1 MQKDKFTAHWFSH
14 SSIKDFLN
22 CPRAYYLKNVYKNPE
37 TNRKIQ
43 LVSPPMALGL
53 AVHEVLESLSQ
64 LDKDKRFEKPLHEKY
79 DQAWSKVSGKRGG
92 FLDREVEYRY
102 KKRGQEML
110 VRVYN
115 NPGPLKKLA
124 VKIQKD
130 LPYFWLSEEKEII
143 LCGKLDWLEY
153 LKENDSVHIIDFKTG
168 KGTENDDSLQLP
180 IYLLLASNCQSRKVS
195 KASYW
200 YLDRDNKP
208 QEVNLPD
215 LKTAEEKVLKI
226 TEKIKLARQL
236 GKFKCSQ
243 GGCMYC
249 QPYEKI
255 VNGEAELVGADLY
268 NRDVYILKNAKEDS
282 EESII
287 L

>member
-1 MQKDKFTAHWFSH
+1 MKKDKFTAHWFSH
-14 SSIKDFLN
+14 SSIKDFLD
-22 CPRAYYLKNVYKNPE
+22 CPRAYYLKNVYKNPK

-43 LVSPPMALGL
+43 LISPPMALGL
-53 AVHEVLESLSQ
+53 AVHEVLESLSL
-64 LDKDKRFEKPLHEKY
+64 LDKNKRFEKPLYEKF

-92 FLDREVEYRY
+92 FLDQDVEYRY

-110 VRVYN
+110 ARVYK

-124 VKIQKD
+124 VKIKQD
-130 LPYFWLSEEKEII
+130 LPYYWLSEEKEII

-153 LKENDSVHIIDFKTG
+153 LKDTDSVHIIDFKTG
-168 KGTENDDSLQLP
+168 KSTEDNDSLQLP
-180 IYLLLASNCQSRKVS
+180 IYLLLATNCQPRKVI

-208 QEVNLPD
+208 QDVKLPD
-215 LKTAEEKVLKI
+215 LEKAEKKVLKI

-236 GKFKCSQ
+236 GKFKCSNN
-243 GGCMYC
+243 GCIYC

-268 NRDVYILKNAKEDS
+268 NRDVYILKDKKSEKEDS
-282 EESII
+282 VI

>member
-14 SSIKDFLN
+14 SSIKDFLD
-22 CPRAYYLKNVYKNPE
+22 CPRAYYLKNVYKNLK

-43 LVSPPMALGL
+43 LISPPMALGL
-53 AVHEVLESLSQ
+53 AIHEVLESLSL
-64 LDKDKRFEKPLHEKY
+64 LDKDKRFENPLHEKY
-79 DQAWSKVSGKRGG
+79 DQAWQKVSGRRGG
-92 FLDREVEYRY
+92 FLDKDVEYRY

-110 VRVYN
+110 TRVYK

-124 VKIQKD
+124 VKIKQD
-130 LPYFWLSEEKEII
+130 LPYYWLSEEKEII

-153 LKENDSVHIIDFKTG
+153 LKEEDSVHIIDFKTG
-168 KGTENDDSLQLP
+168 KSTEDKDSLQLP
-180 IYLLLASNCQSRKVS
+180 IYLLLASNCQPRKVL

-200 YLDRDNKP
+200 YLARSNKP
-208 QEVNLPD
+208 EEVELPD
-215 LKTAEEKVLKI
+215 LEVAKKKVLKI

-236 GKFKCSQ
+236 GKFKCSEN
-243 GGCMYC
+243 GCRIC

-255 VNGEAELVGADLY
+255 INGEAELVGADLY
-268 NRDVYILKNAKEDS
+268 NRDVYILNDSKEDNKDS
-282 EESII
+282 VI